1 MITEFLL
8 FASLLYKLVTHLLLG
23 MILGLLL
30 RIYGTKHSRMDQ
42 IKFICL
48 PQISLGPFLN
58 TLSDIKWLGIFVE
71 CQIAIIE
78 KNQNP

>member
-23 MILGLLL
+23 MMILELLL
-30 RIYGTKHSRMDQ
+30 RIYGTKYSRMDQ
-42 IKFICL
+42 IKFVCL

-58 TLSDIKWLGIFVE
+58 TLSNINDWEFLLNVK
-71 CQIAIIE
+71 
-78 KNQNP
+78 

>member
-23 MILGLLL
+23 MMILGLLL
-30 RIYGTKHSRMDQ
+30 RIYGTKYSRMDQ
-42 IKFICL
+42 IKFVCL

-58 TLSDIKWLGIFVE
+58 TLSNINDWEFLLNVK
-71 CQIAIIE
+71 
-78 KNQNP
+78 